1 LQKEFKIKFNEKCKK
16 FLKAMYLLSFK
27 FQINEELLSNENVQW
42 SRVIEEKIK
51 HVINFSTSRKAFKS
65 DDMLFA
71 IVQ

>member
-51 HVINFSTSRKAFKS
+51 HVIERVGRTVSHMMES
-65 DDMLFA
+65 
-71 IVQ
+71 I

>member
-1 LQKEFKIKFNEKCKK
+1 MQKEFKIKFNEKCKK

-51 HVINFSTSRKAFKS
+51 HVIERVGRTVSHMMES
-65 DDMLFA
+65 
-71 IVQ
+71 I